1 MWTLILILYVTNVND
16 AELGLVRSFTT
27 EQACEAAASLAQ
39 QKVRHGVRFSYLC
52 VPTRT

>member
-1 MWTLILILYVTNVND
+1 MWTLILIVWVTNVND
-16 AELGLVRSFTT
+16 AELGLVRGFTS

-39 QKVRHGVRFSYLC
+39 QRVRRGLRFDHLC